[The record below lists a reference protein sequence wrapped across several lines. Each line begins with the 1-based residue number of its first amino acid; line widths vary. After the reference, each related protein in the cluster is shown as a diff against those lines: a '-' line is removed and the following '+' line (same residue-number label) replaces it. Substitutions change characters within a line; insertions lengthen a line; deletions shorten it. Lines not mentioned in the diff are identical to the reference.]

1 MTVTLDREAAQR
13 HTVRTLMVT
22 QVLSGVGLAA
32 GATVGSIL
40 AEKISGRTDFAGLG
54 GTFQTLGAA
63 LFAIPVAALAHRAG
77 RRPSLTFA
85 YAVAVLGALGIV
97 AAAVAGSFALL
108 LAGCVLLGCATAA
121 NSAARYAAADLA
133 LPAHRGRDLSL
144 VVWVTTVGSVLGP
157 NLTAPARPLAR
168 ALGVD
173 ELAGPFVI
181 SAIVLTVGAVVM
193 WARLRPDP
201 LLLARALAPVDEEP
215 ARGSVRRGLS
225 AIRASRRATAAV
237 GVTALGH
244 MVMVS
249 LMVMTPLHMVHGHAS
264 LEIVGFVISGHIL
277 GMFALSPLMGIA
289 VDRVGAGRVAIGGGL
304 LLLLATFLAGRS
316 AIGYSHDLAL
326 GLFVLGVGWSATLVS
341 GSTLLVASIP
351 IPRRAGAQG
360 VSDLVMGM
368 AAASGGA
375 IAGVVVD
382 QWGYARLAQFCAL
395 LAVAVVLL
403 GLLIR
408 RSEAAATAVR

>member
-1 MTVTLDREAAQR
+1 MREPPAYPMT
-13 HTVRTLMVT
+13 
-22 QVLSGVGLAA
+22 
-32 GATVGSIL
+32 
-40 AEKISGRTDFAGLG
+40 
-54 GTFQTLGAA
+54 
-63 LFAIPVAALAHRAG
+63 PRA
-77 RRPSLTFA
+77 PT
-85 YAVAVLGALGIV
+85 
-97 AAAVAGSFALL
+97 
-108 LAGCVLLGCATAA
+108 
-121 NSAARYAAADLA
+121 
-133 LPAHRGRDLSL
+133 
-144 VVWVTTVGSVLGP
+144 
-157 NLTAPARPLAR
+157 
-168 ALGVD
+168 
-173 ELAGPFVI
+173 
-181 SAIVLTVGAVVM
+181 
-193 WARLRPDP
+193 
-201 LLLARALAPVDEEP
+201 
-215 ARGSVRRGLS
+215 
-225 AIRASRRATAAV
+225 IRASRRATAAV

-341 GSTLLVASIP
+341 GSALLVASIP

-375 IAGVVVD
+375 LAGVVVD